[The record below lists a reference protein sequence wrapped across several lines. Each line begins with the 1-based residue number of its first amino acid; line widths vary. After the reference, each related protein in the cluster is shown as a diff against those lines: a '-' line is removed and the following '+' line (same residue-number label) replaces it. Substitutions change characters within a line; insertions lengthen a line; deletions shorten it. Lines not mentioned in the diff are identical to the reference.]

1 MVSAT
6 QLISLFAVV
15 GIAASAD
22 APVVLDSID
31 TPKYVANFEITK
43 NSDITGKVEF
53 IPTNNGSVLVNVLF
67 GGLPSGSFSYRINED
82 ALGSSGSCTGSV
94 FDPFSGSS
102 DASSEAGKPVG
113 DLSGKHGEVKG
124 PSDQFVYIDKYVSTN
139 NSDVGFIGGKSIVIL
154 QGSTPL
160 VCSNITKET
169 EESSLSMKPSG
180 SSTIHSNTD
189 SKTKDSSK
197 TTSSNSESTG
207 SKSADS
213 SSKGSKSVGSSSA
226 SGSSTNGAGN
236 SYPATGYAA
245 GILAVGLG
253 LLV

>member
-1 MVSAT
+1 MVSTT
-6 QLISLFAVV
+6 QLISLFAVA

-22 APVVLDSID
+22 APVVLDSTD
-31 TPKYVANFEITK
+31 TSKYVANFEITK

-53 IPTNNGSVLVNVLF
+53 VPTNNGSVLVNVLF

-102 DASSEAGKPVG
+102 DASSEAGQAVG
-113 DLSGKHGEVKG
+113 DLSGKHGELKG

-154 QGSTPL
+154 KGSTPV

-169 EESSLSMKPSG
+169 KESSLSMKPSG

-197 TTSSNSESTG
+197 TTSSDSESTG